1 MRLSRLIHVV
11 NREFPNYV
19 HSLPSP
25 DEIDIV
31 KLGKGGAITTDTCNA
46 AMKTR
51 RILVKRIGGTVHEMD
66 CMHHLRNVHLKGVEK
81 ALTTYLNT
89 YLKDTIEDIDPSL
102 RVSSSMSALI
112 RAFDKEFSLCA
123 NYRKGHGMLFNE
135 WMKEH
140 HAGELLLHVER
151 AGGARHDL
159 FVEGAPAIYWNRV
172 YCIEFLDERLR
183 LSGEGNILQE
193 NLFIILSSLEMV
205 ALARTCSIIYLS
217 ICLPFRWIAARTHTL
232 KEYKW
237 GARSMG
243 RIFDILETRLEE
255 IKSESALFVN
265 RDYMMGLFK
274 EVVDEIPPFEEY
286 LKHMYEKRK
295 MPTVVGSST
304 KEVHLA
310 LLRDELFYPTI
321 EDNQDSTDLVKELA
335 VVSAKAYLDELRN
348 ENKAS
353 YKHLSSSRSSFSY
366 VHCPDEI
373 KEEMLGK
380 MATNDLAESSFGTV
394 TNQMQRFSRIDIAG
408 AAAVSDLQRNQF
420 LNRVGEKGI
429 FHNFSD
435 EIQISLV
442 LTAMEDAP
450 RTRRENR
457 SLLNRQCKAK
467 QMKEEMIKEKGLQKA
482 TEEYIDAIYYYN
494 MYKSSGCWKSANEV
508 NRGLRQLQTK
518 KDKYESIK
526 ENINIRVKGFGWTQF
541 RQSWSKDGKQHSV
554 EFLAEKLKFIIK
566 QERKLSIPDKPPI
579 NIPKRKK
586 LPTLGK
592 QTVIAENLD
601 NNYIKD
607 EEGFVRNADT
617 IRKEREDIGIGS
629 MYSEMQ
635 PRNRPKIDTT
645 FVGTRIEVL
654 FMFDIL
660 DRDEPEK
667 ALRWCQ
673 GKVVKVLENKKI
685 PTVEVLWDPIEESN
699 SGVHKTCVELRDR
712 KWNPKKDSEGAWR
725 LEVMIED

>member
-11 NREFPNYV
+11 NCEFPNYV

-51 RILVKRIGGTVHEMD
+51 HILVNRIGGTVHEMD

-205 ALARTCSIIYLS
+205 ALARTCSILYLS

-274 EVVDEIPPFEEY
+274 EVVDEIPPFKEY
-286 LKHMYEKRK
+286 LEHMYEKRK
-295 MPTVVGSST
+295 MPTVVGSNT

-353 YKHLSSSRSSFSY
+353 YKYLSSSRSSFSY

-408 AAAVSDLQRNQF
+408 AAAVSDLQRTQF

-554 EFLAEKLKFIIK
+554 EFLAEKLKCIIK
-566 QERKLSIPDKPPI
+566 LEKNRASQI
-579 NIPKRKK
+579 N
-586 LPTLGK
+586 
-592 QTVIAENLD
+592 
-601 NNYIKD
+601 
-607 EEGFVRNADT
+607 
-617 IRKEREDIGIGS
+617 
-629 MYSEMQ
+629 
-635 PRNRPKIDTT
+635 
-645 FVGTRIEVL
+645 
-654 FMFDIL
+654 
-660 DRDEPEK
+660 
-667 ALRWCQ
+667 
-673 GKVVKVLENKKI
+673 
-685 PTVEVLWDPIEESN
+685 
-699 SGVHKTCVELRDR
+699 HK
-712 KWNPKKDSEGAWR
+712 
-725 LEVMIED
+725 